1 MRRLPILLI
10 GLINSE
16 PNDTVNYNIAYYLLN
31 HMDRMDAMNIGDL
44 AKQCNVSKATVS
56 RFCRELGFE
65 SFYEMRADFAEA
77 MEEGAIPRIREMT
90 DAGFVADVK
99 AYADQMLQQVPEE
112 KLDRLADLINAY
124 KNVVIMGHIQSG
136 NAALM
141 LQHDLMNLTGRITQV
156 LNRPSEQL
164 SFFEDVEKP
173 TLVILFSIRGKFF
186 YDLYGRNQVPR
197 LPAGS
202 AVCMMTTD
210 CPTLSYAGI
219 DLHLDTG
226 TGNDY
231 TSGNLSLILLE
242 RMITLHC
249 RRRRN
254 QADRKTGKA
263 EGKTE

>member
-1 MRRLPILLI
+1 MKRLPILLI

-31 HMDRMDAMNIGDL
+31 HMDHMDAMNIGDL

-65 SFYEMRADFAEA
+65 SFYEMRADFADTTDKEELISRA
-77 MEEGAIPRIREMT
+77 RDLTDEEFLTDME
-90 DAGFVADVK
+90 D
-99 AYADQMLQQVPEE
+99 YAEQMLRHVPGE
-112 KLDRLADLINAY
+112 KLDQLADLINRY

-141 LQHDLMNLTGRITQV
+141 LQHDLLNLTSHVTQV
-156 LNRPSEQL
+156 LNRPSEQM

-173 TLVILFSIRGKFF
+173 TLVILFSIHGKFF
-186 YDLYGRNQVPR
+186 YDLYGRSQVPK

-202 AVCMMTTD
+202 AVCMITTS
-210 CPTLSYAGI
+210 CPKLSYEGI

-242 RMITLHC
+242 RIITLHC
-249 RRRRN
+249 RRRLN
-254 QADRKTGKA
+254 LGDQG
-263 EGKTE
+263 